1 MQPPSPDIKAIGAKP
16 LVTVANMGFAR
27 LPERAARRSRE
38 LRIKPPAPSRGSE
51 DVANIFLESGTESH
65 LPEKSLGFQ
74 DPKQERCWKSPDDSI
89 SFKHAASARTH
100 ACRPTGPARDRTCR
114 ASPNPSGDAAA
125 AAGTRATSSPR
136 GTSKQMDFF
145 FFFSPPAL
153 WTFSAPLPP
162 DSQDI
167 PQAGSPESPLLPR
180 HRTAAPRH
188 GAAAWFPVTQPC
200 SGDPTWADVGFP
212 LN

>member
-1 MQPPSPDIKAIGAKP
+1 MQPSSPDIKAIGAKP

-100 ACRPTGPARDRTCR
+100 VCRPTGPARDRTCQ

-145 FFFSPPAL
+145 FFFPP
-153 WTFSAPLPP
+153 SAM
-162 DSQDI
+162 DFFRSF
-167 PQAGSPESPLLPR
+167 
-180 HRTAAPRH
+180 APR
-188 GAAAWFPVTQPC
+188 
-200 SGDPTWADVGFP
+200 
-212 LN
+212 